1 MESQLYIKKK
11 PRTYNFW
18 PGVQGGLDGG
28 NLDPAQ

>member
-1 MESQLYIKKK
+1 MESQLYIKK

-18 PGVQGGLDGG
+18 PSVQGGLDGG